1 MSDTPRDVRT
11 EPHHTADETPS
22 LVVGLGAS
30 AGGIQALADFFAHVE
45 PDAPIAY
52 VVILH
57 LSPEHESR
65 LAEVLQART
74 SLPVDQVRATMP
86 LQPRR
91 VYVIPPNE
99 NMHVADGQLV
109 LTPMTRFEERRAPVD
124 MFFRTLADRYG
135 TRAAAVVL
143 SGTGPNGS
151 NGLKRVKEHG
161 GLTIAQ
167 SPQEAEY
174 GDMPTNA
181 IRTGL
186 VDHVLPVAQIPGR
199 IRDYERRI
207 RVAPTHEIS
216 FPPDHDDALREIM
229 TLLRVRTGQD
239 FANYKP
245 ATIRRRIGRR
255 MTVRGVDGL
264 PQYVRLLRDH
274 PDEAIALMKEL
285 LISVTNFF
293 REPGAF
299 AALQERVIP
308 RLFDDKSGI
317 DQVRVWSA
325 GCATGEEAYS
335 LAMLLVEHA
344 GTLSDPPALQI
355 FATDLDEASIGVG
368 RDGIY
373 SESDI
378 ADLSPERLTRFFHR
392 DPGGYRVRRELR
404 EMLLF
409 AHHNVLKDPPFS
421 HLDLVVCRNLLIYL
435 NRTVQERAIETFH
448 FALRPNGYLFLGSSE
463 TPETAADLFA
473 VVDKEAHIYESR
485 SVASRVP
492 APVLDRSVT
501 TSGIPQFPVPPER
514 RPIERITGGEMHLRL
529 LEQFAPPSLV
539 VTDEH
544 TVVHMSESV
553 GRFLVV
559 AGGEPSRDLFKLLH
573 PELRADVRT
582 ALYQAGERRVP
593 VTVDG
598 ARVPAPDVA
607 GTPDRVRSGGD
618 TQVRITVRPVL
629 RDVASH
635 PSYFVVLFEDQGA
648 APVAEEGLQLEAAAT
663 PSSHVD
669 EELGRV
675 RDQLRFTVEQYETQA
690 EEAKAANE
698 ELQAMNEE
706 LRSAAEE
713 LETSKEE
720 LQSVNEELT
729 TVNQELK
736 IKIEELGLTNNDF
749 QNLINAT
756 DIGAIFLDKAL
767 RVKLST
773 PRAQQ
778 VFNLLPS
785 DAGRRLSDITSR
797 LDYTEL
803 HDDVERVLGRLQ
815 LIEREVGTREGRWYL
830 LRIVPYRTL
839 DDRIEGVALTFQDIT
854 SRREAEQR
862 VRRGEERLRLLVD
875 SAVDY
880 AIFTMTNDG
889 TIDAWNSGAERVFGY
904 RAPEIVG
911 KNIELLFTPE
921 DRAAGVPAHELGT
934 ARARGRAEDERWHM
948 RKDGSRFYSSGVTT
962 ALGEQQGF
970 AKIARDLTPQRR
982 SEMALQQARADL
994 EHRVQQRTAELQ
1006 AEVSRHADA
1015 QDRVTALL
1023 RKVVTAQED
1032 ERTRIARDLH
1042 DQLGQQLTALRLAL
1056 ERHRGHCPAT
1066 EEISQV
1072 LKMADGLD
1080 SAVDFLAWELRPA
1093 ALDDLGLAAALPR
1106 YAEEWSVHSGIAS
1119 HFRAEGFQSGMLSR
1133 EAEIAFYRIA
1143 QEALNNVLK
1152 HAHAE
1157 RVDVL
1162 LEARDGSVVMVVEDN
1177 GIGFD
1182 ATDRDVQEN
1191 GIGLAGMRER
1201 AGLIGATL
1209 DVESSA
1215 GQGTT
1220 IFVRSPL
1227 AGAAQPQA

>member
-1 MSDTPRDVRT
+1 MADTLRASSPAEPRHDSDP
-11 EPHHTADETPS
+11 TPS

-30 AGGIQALADFFAHVE
+30 AGGIQALAEFFARAE
-45 PDAPIAY
+45 PEPPIAY

-74 SLPVDQVRATMP
+74 SLPVDQVRATMT

-99 NMHVADGQLV
+99 NLQVADGKLV
-109 LTPMTRFEERRAPVD
+109 LTPMMRFEERKAPVD
-124 MFFRTLADRYG
+124 MFFRTLAEHYG
-135 TRAAAVVL
+135 AHAAAVVL

-167 SPQEAEY
+167 LPEEAEY

-181 IRTGL
+181 IGTGL
-186 VDHVLPVAQIPGR
+186 VDYVLPVAEIPR
-199 IRDYERRI
+199 RLVEYERRV
-207 RVAPTHEIS
+207 RWTPAHELLPPT
-216 FPPDHDDALREIM
+216 DDDAEGLREVM
-229 TLLRVRTGQD
+229 TLLRIRTGHD

-245 ATIRRRIGRR
+245 ATVRRRIDWR
-255 MTVRGVDGL
+255 MSVRGMEALAD
-264 PQYVRLLRDH
+264 YVRLLRDQ
-274 PDEAIALMKEL
+274 PDEAVALMKEL

-293 REPGAF
+293 REPSAF
-299 AALQERVIP
+299 AALERRIIP
-308 RLFDDKSGI
+308 RLFDAKSGI

-335 LAMLLVEHA
+335 IAMLLAEHA

-355 FATDLDEASIGVG
+355 FATDLDEQAIGVG
-368 RDGIY
+368 RDGVY
-373 SESDI
+373 SEADV
-378 ADLSPERLTRFFHR
+378 ADLTPERLTRFFHR
-392 DPGGYRVRRELR
+392 DAGGYRVRRELR

-409 AHHNVLKDPPFS
+409 AHHNLLKDPPFS

-435 NRTVQERAIETFH
+435 NRTVQERVIETFH
-448 FALRPNGYLFLGSSE
+448 FALRPNGYLFLGGSE

-473 VVDKEAHIYESR
+473 VVDKEAHVYESR
-485 SVASRVP
+485 SAASRLP
-492 APVLDRSVT
+492 TPVLERAIAAPGAPT
-501 TSGIPQFPVPPER
+501 FAPPPDR
-514 RPIERITGGEMHLRL
+514 RPLDRISGAELHLRM

-559 AGGEPSRDLFKLLH
+559 AGGEPTRDLFKMLH
-573 PELRADVRT
+573 PALRSDVRT
-582 ALYQAGERRVP
+582 ALYQAGEQRQAVE
-593 VTVDG
+593 VEG
-598 ARVPAPDVA
+598 ARLSSP
-607 GTPDRVRSGGD
+607 GGD
-618 TQVRITVRPVL
+618 TMMKIIVRPIL
-629 RDVASH
+629 RDTA
-635 PSYFVVLFEDQGA
+635 PRPAYFVVMFEDVG
-648 APVAEEGLQLEAAAT
+648 AT
-663 PSSHVD
+663 PAAEPAVRVAASAAGSEHLD
-669 EELGRV
+669 EEFARV
-675 RDQLRFTVEQYETQA
+675 RDQLRLTVEQYETQA

-778 VFNLLPS
+778 IFNLLPT
-785 DAGRRLSDITSR
+785 DAGRRLSDITNR
-797 LDYTEL
+797 IEYPEL
-803 HDDVERVLGRLQ
+803 HEDVAKVLDRLQ
-815 LIEREVGTREGRWYL
+815 SIEREVQTRDRRWYS
-830 LRIVPYRTL
+830 LRIVPYRTV

-854 SRREAEQR
+854 TRREAEQR
-862 VRRGEERLRLLVD
+862 MRRGEERLRLLVE

-880 AIFTMTNDG
+880 AIFTMTTDG

-904 RAPEIVG
+904 GVHEIVG

-921 DRAAGVPAHELGT
+921 DRAAGVPAQELAT
-934 ARARGRAEDERWHM
+934 ARARGRAEDERWHL
-948 RKDGSRFYSSGVTT
+948 RRDGSRFYSSGVTT
-962 ALGEQQGF
+962 ALGDEQGF
-970 AKIARDLTPQRR
+970 AKIARDLTSQRR
-982 SEMALQQARADL
+982 AEMALQQARAEL
-994 EHRVQQRTAELQ
+994 EQRVQQRTVDLR
-1006 AEVSRHADA
+1006 AEVSRHAEA

-1042 DQLGQQLTALRLAL
+1042 DQLGQQLTTLRLTL
-1056 ERHRGHCPAT
+1056 ERHRTRCT
-1066 EEISQV
+1066 ETEDVDSA
-1072 LKMADGLD
+1072 LKTAERLD
-1080 SAVDFLAWELRPA
+1080 SAVDFLAWELRPT

-1106 YAEEWSVHSGIAS
+1106 YAEEWSAHTGVRCR
-1119 HFRAEGFQSGMLSR
+1119 FRAEGFQSGMLSR
-1133 EAEIAFYRIA
+1133 EAEIVFYRVA

-1157 RVDVL
+1157 RVDIL
-1162 LEARDGSVVMVVEDN
+1162 LEGRDTAVVMVVEDN

-1182 ATDRDVQEN
+1182 PADRDVQDN
-1191 GIGLAGMRER
+1191 GLGLAGMRER
-1201 AGLIGATL
+1201 AALIGATL
-1209 DVESSA
+1209 EIESSA

-1220 IFVRSPL
+1220 IFLRC
-1227 AGAAQPQA
+1227 AIATAAQQQA

>member
-1 MSDTPRDVRT
+1 MADTPRDVPT
-11 EPHHTADETPS
+11 EPPHGGDETPS

-30 AGGIQALADFFAHVE
+30 AGGIQALAEFFSRVE

-57 LSPEHESR
+57 LSPEHDSR
-65 LAEVLQART
+65 LAEVLQTRT
-74 SLPVDQVRATMP
+74 SLPVDQVRARMT
-86 LQPRR
+86 LQARH

-99 NMHVADGQLV
+99 NMQVADGHLV
-109 LTPMTRFEERRAPVD
+109 LSPMTRFEERKAPVD
-124 MFFRTLADRYG
+124 MFFRTLAEKYG
-135 TRAAAVVL
+135 THAAAVIL

-167 SPQEAEY
+167 VPEEAEY
-174 GDMPTNA
+174 RDMPTNA
-181 IRTGL
+181 IGTGL
-186 VDHVLPVAQIPGR
+186 VDYVLPVAEIPRR
-199 IRDYERRI
+199 IVEYERRV
-207 RVAPTHEIS
+207 RRSPPHEI
-216 FPPDHDDALREIM
+216 FLPTEDDVDAMREMM

-239 FANYKP
+239 FANYKA
-245 ATIRRRIGRR
+245 ATVKRRIDRR
-255 MTVRGVDGL
+255 MSVRGLDGL
-264 PQYVRLLRDH
+264 PQYVRLLRDQ
-274 PDEAIALMKEL
+274 PDEAVALMREL

-293 REPGAF
+293 REPAAF
-299 AALQERVIP
+299 AALEKRIIP
-308 RLFDDKSGI
+308 RLFDGKSGI
-317 DQVRVWSA
+317 DHVRVWSA

-335 LAMLLVEHA
+335 LAMLLAEHA
-344 GTLSDPPALQI
+344 GTTSDPPALQV
-355 FATDLDEASIGVG
+355 FATDLDEQAIGVG
-368 RDGIY
+368 REGVY
-373 SESDI
+373 TEGDI
-378 ADLSPERLTRFFHR
+378 ADLSPERLARFFHR

-409 AHHNVLKDPPFS
+409 AHHNLLKDPPFS

-435 NRTVQERAIETFH
+435 NRTVQERVIETFH
-448 FALRPNGYLFLGSSE
+448 FALRPTGYLFLGSSE

-473 VVDKEAHIYESR
+473 IVDKDAHIYESR
-485 SVASRVP
+485 SVASRLP
-492 APVLDRSVT
+492 APILDRGVT
-501 TSGIPQFPVPPER
+501 PTGLKTLTPPPER
-514 RPIERITGGEMHLRL
+514 RPIDRITAGELHLRL

-539 VTDEH
+539 VTDEN

-559 AGGEPSRDLFKLLH
+559 SGGEPSRDVFKLLH
-573 PELRADVRT
+573 PELRPDVRT
-582 ALYQAGERRVP
+582 GLYQAGEQGRAVE
-593 VTVDG
+593 VDG
-598 ARVPAPDVA
+598 TRLPEGD
-607 GTPDRVRSGGD
+607 GD
-618 TQVRITVRPVL
+618 TVVKITVRPVL
-629 RDVASH
+629 RDSSPRPA
-635 PSYFVVLFEDQGA
+635 YFVVMFEDQGTA
-648 APVAEEGLQLEAAAT
+648 APREPALRVTGPPSGAAQL
-663 PSSHVD
+663 D
-669 EELGRV
+669 EELARV
-675 RDQLRFTVEQYETQA
+675 RDQLRVTVEQYETQA

-778 VFNLLPS
+778 VFNLLTT

-797 LDYTEL
+797 LIYPEL
-803 HDDVERVLGRLQ
+803 HEDVALVLERLQ
-815 LIEREVGTREGRWYL
+815 AIEREVATREGRWYL
-830 LRIVPYRTL
+830 LRVVPYRTL

-880 AIFTMTNDG
+880 AIFTMANDG
-889 TIDAWNSGAERVFGY
+889 TIEAWNSGAERVFGY
-904 RAPEIVG
+904 GASEIVG

-921 DRAAGVPAHELGT
+921 DRAAGVPAQELHT
-934 ARARGRAEDERWHM
+934 ARERGRADDERWHM

-962 ALGEQQGF
+962 ALGEEQGF
-970 AKIARDLTPQRR
+970 AKIARDLTSQRQA
-982 SEMALQQARADL
+982 ETALQQARADL
-994 EHRVQQRTAELQ
+994 EDRVKVRTGELR

-1032 ERTRIARDLH
+1032 ERTRIARELH
-1042 DQLGQQLTALRLAL
+1042 DQLGQQLTVLRLAL
-1056 ERHRGHCPAT
+1056 ERHRGRCTAT
-1066 EEISQV
+1066 EDVDQA
-1072 LKMADGLD
+1072 LKLAKGLD
-1080 SAVDFLAWELRPA
+1080 EAVDFLAWELRPA

-1106 YAEEWSVHSGIAS
+1106 YAEEWSSHAGVGS

-1157 RVDVL
+1157 RVDIL
-1162 LEARDGSVVMVVEDN
+1162 LEARDGSVVMVLEDN

-1182 ATDRDVQEN
+1182 PADRDVQEN

-1201 AGLIGATL
+1201 AGLIGGTV
-1209 DVESSA
+1209 DIESSP

-1220 IFVRSPL
+1220 VFVRSPKV
-1227 AGAAQPQA
+1227 ANAPQRT